1 MKYMTKL
8 ENKFTAFDTALNRLK
23 EAIDLYKKQENT
35 VLLDGTIQ
43 RFEFCVELGW
53 KTLKEY
59 LEYEKI
65 GEFNSPRAT
74 IKECFSIGLIQNA
87 EEWLD
92 MLDDRNLTSH
102 TYDEVI
108 AKEIYRNII
117 TKYYDILINT
127 RNNIKREIENEK

>member
-1 MKYMTKL
+1 MTKL
-8 ENKFTAFDTALNRLK
+8 QNKYTAFSTALERLK
-23 EAIDLYKKQENT
+23 EAIDLYKEQENP

-53 KTLKEY
+53 KLLKEY
-59 LEYEKI
+59 LEFEKL

-74 IKECFSIGLIQNA
+74 IKESFSIGLIEDA
-87 EEWLD
+87 EKWLD

-102 TYDEVI
+102 TYDEEI

-117 TKYYDILINT
+117 TKYYEILETTKNKVKSV
-127 RNNIKREIENEK
+127 IKNEE

>member
-1 MKYMTKL
+1 MTKL
-8 ENKFTAFDTALNRLK
+8 ENKYTAFNTALTRLK
-23 EAIDLYKKQENT
+23 EAIDLYEQQDNP

-53 KTLKEY
+53 KMLKEY

-65 GEFNSPRAT
+65 GEFNSLRSV
-74 IKECFSIGLIQNA
+74 IKECFQIGLIENA
-87 EEWLD
+87 EQWLD

-102 TYDEVI
+102 TYDEEI

-117 TKYYDILINT
+117 TKYYNILTNT
-127 RNNIKREIENEK
+127 RNKIKSVVENEK

>member
-1 MKYMTKL
+1 MTKL
-8 ENKFTAFDTALNRLK
+8 ENKYTAFNTALTRLK
-23 EAIDLYKKQENT
+23 EAIDLYEQQDNP

-53 KTLKEY
+53 KMLKEY

-65 GEFNSPRAT
+65 GEFNSPRSV
-74 IKECFSIGLIQNA
+74 IKECFQIGLIENA
-87 EEWLD
+87 EQWLD

-102 TYDEVI
+102 TYDEEI

-117 TKYYDILINT
+117 TKYYNILINT
-127 RNNIKREIENEK
+127 RNKVKSVIENEE

>member
-1 MKYMTKL
+1 MTKL
-8 ENKFTAFDTALNRLK
+8 ENKYTAFNTALTRLK
-23 EAIDLYKKQENT
+23 EAIDLYEQQDNP

-53 KTLKEY
+53 KMLKEY

-65 GEFNSPRAT
+65 GEFNSPRSV
-74 IKECFSIGLIQNA
+74 IKECFQIGLIENA
-87 EEWLD
+87 EQWLD

-102 TYDEVI
+102 TYDEEI

-117 TKYYDILINT
+117 TKYYNILINT
-127 RNNIKREIENEK
+127 RNKVKSVVENEE

>member
-1 MKYMTKL
+1 MTKL
-8 ENKFTAFDTALNRLK
+8 ENKFVAFDTALKRLK
-23 EAIDLYKKQENT
+23 EAIDLYQKQENP

-59 LEYEKI
+59 LEYEKM

-74 IKECFSIGLIQNA
+74 IKECFSVGFIQNA

-117 TKYYDILINT
+117 TKYYDILMNT
-127 RNNIKREIENEK
+127 RNKIKSEIENEK

>member
-1 MKYMTKL
+1 MTKL
-8 ENKFTAFDTALNRLK
+8 QNKYKAFETALQRLK
-23 EAIDLYKKQENT
+23 EAIDLYKEQENP

-53 KTLKEY
+53 KMLKQY

-65 GEFNSPRAT
+65 GEFNSPRSS
-74 IKECFSIGLIQNA
+74 IKECFSIGFISNA

-102 TYDEVI
+102 TYDEEI

-117 TKYYDILINT
+117 TKYYDVLIST
-127 RNNIKREIENEK
+127 RNKMKSVIENEE

>member
-1 MKYMTKL
+1 MTKL
-8 ENKFTAFDTALNRLK
+8 ENKYTAFDTALTRLK
-23 EAIDLYKKQENT
+23 EAIDLYQNQENP

-53 KTLKEY
+53 KLLKEY

-65 GEFNSPRAT
+65 GEFNSPRST
-74 IKECFSIGLIQNA
+74 IKECFSIGLIEEA
-87 EEWLD
+87 EQWLD

-102 TYDEVI
+102 TYDEEI

-117 TKYYDILINT
+117 TKYYDILVST
-127 RNNIKREIENEK
+127 RNKMKSVIENEK

>member
-1 MKYMTKL
+1 MTKL
-8 ENKFTAFDTALNRLK
+8 ENKYTAFNTALTRLR
-23 EAIDLYKKQENT
+23 EAIDLYEQQDNP

-53 KTLKEY
+53 KMLKEY

-65 GEFNSPRAT
+65 GEFNSPRSV
-74 IKECFSIGLIQNA
+74 IKECFQIGLIENA
-87 EEWLD
+87 EQWLD

-102 TYDEVI
+102 TYDEEI

-117 TKYYDILINT
+117 TKYYNILINT
-127 RNNIKREIENEK
+127 RNKVKSVVENEE

>member
-1 MKYMTKL
+1 MTKL
-8 ENKFTAFDTALNRLK
+8 ENKYTAFNTALTRLK
-23 EAIDLYKKQENT
+23 EAIDLYEQQDNP

-53 KTLKEY
+53 KMLKEY

-65 GEFNSPRAT
+65 GEFNSPRSV
-74 IKECFSIGLIQNA
+74 IKECFQIGLIENA
-87 EEWLD
+87 EQWLD

-102 TYDEVI
+102 TYDEEI

-117 TKYYDILINT
+117 TKYYNILTNT
-127 RNNIKREIENEK
+127 RNKIKSVVENEK

>member
-1 MKYMTKL
+1 MTKL
-8 ENKFTAFDTALNRLK
+8 ENKYTAFDTALTRLK
-23 EAIDLYKKQENT
+23 EAIDLYKTQENP

-53 KTLKEY
+53 KLLKEY

-65 GEFNSPRAT
+65 GEFNSPRST
-74 IKECFSIGLIQNA
+74 VKECFSIGLIEDA
-87 EEWLD
+87 EQWLD

-102 TYDEVI
+102 TYDEEI

-117 TKYYDILINT
+117 TKYYDILVMT
-127 RNNIKREIENEK
+127 RNKMKSVIEDEE

>member
-1 MKYMTKL
+1 MTKL
-8 ENKFTAFDTALNRLK
+8 QNKYKAFATALQRLK
-23 EAIDLYKKQENT
+23 EAIDLYKEQENP

-53 KTLKEY
+53 KMLKQY

-65 GEFNSPRAT
+65 GEFNSPRSS
-74 IKECFSIGLIQNA
+74 IKECFSIGFISNA

-102 TYDEVI
+102 TYDEEI

-117 TKYYDILINT
+117 TKYYDVLIST
-127 RNNIKREIENEK
+127 RNKMKSVIENEE

>member
-1 MKYMTKL
+1 MTKL
-8 ENKFTAFDTALNRLK
+8 ENKYTAFDTALVRLK
-23 EAIDLYKKQENT
+23 EAIDLYHEQENP

-53 KTLKEY
+53 KLLKEY

-65 GEFNSPRAT
+65 GEFNSPRST
-74 IKECFSIGLIQNA
+74 IKECFSIGIIEDA
-87 EEWLD
+87 EQWLD

-102 TYDEVI
+102 TYDEEI

-117 TKYYDILINT
+117 SKYYDVLVNT
-127 RNNIKREIENEK
+127 RNKMKSVIKDEK

>member
-1 MKYMTKL
+1 MIKMTKL
-8 ENKFTAFDTALNRLK
+8 ENKYIAFATALDRLK
-23 EAIDLYKKQENT
+23 EAIDLYQNKENT

-53 KTLKEY
+53 KLLKEY
-59 LEYEKI
+59 LEYEKV

-74 IKECFSIGLIQNA
+74 IKECFNIGLIENA
-87 EEWLD
+87 DQWLD

-102 TYDEVI
+102 TYDEET

-117 TKYYDILINT
+117 TEYYDLLVDTKNKVKSV
-127 RNNIKREIENEK
+127 IKNDE